1 MIWLSTKE
9 VSDLMHLCERDI
21 RDRAINKKMY
31 KYRYVTGNVG
41 RGGRKIEILLESLP
55 DQAQKAYYNK
65 NGDGE
70 CQTVVN
76 TDYTYTK
83 SQREKGEIKSL
94 AIAEFRQ
101 FRKEMIK
108 GGMKKETEIK
118 DVFVEKWNHEHPQF
132 RRSRKTLYDWLKKT
146 RTGNVEKLIDKRGG
160 HNRGQSSIPE
170 YYKEYFLNL
179 YLQETEPPFDSCFKL
194 TKIEANKKGEI
205 IPGKKAFHN
214 LIKNMD
220 ESVIARWR
228 KGKKFFEDHYMP
240 TALRDYSS
248 LNPNELWVSDHHLW
262 DVFVRIPDNRGGWK
276 AVRPWGSY
284 WMDMRTRKVVS
295 SFMRVES
302 PNSDIVLLSFG
313 IAVEKYGIPNEVYLD
328 NGKDYK
334 ARDLFF
340 PEGHMSKQDLE
351 NKEIV
356 NHGMVEKELK
366 KSSNSLAANL
376 KIDVTYAIPFNAR
389 AKPIERFFDTI
400 EKNFGKFYPSYAG
413 SNAKNRPEN
422 LKDLDIMDMITLEEF
437 IKQHTVFIEEIYNN
451 STHSG
456 DSMDNKSPNYWYNNI
471 DFKKR
476 IMSSEALYFTLMR
489 TTRPRKIQKEGIT
502 FNKELYINMEFQN
515 YVGVEVFAR
524 YNPTKPEIIY
534 IFDLNENFLFIATRR
549 KKYGFELSNEDY
561 EQMNREKKIARN
573 ALLNG
578 YKPNFE
584 IRSTEAIGK
593 RLNDYSNSI
602 EKADISTP
610 KVIEVLRNEQ
620 IEETVRRY
628 HSSSIDKNYEDVLKA
643 NEKINKASND
653 KQKQLINQ
661 FKQDMIELSNATAK
675 QA

>member
-9 VSDLMHLCERDI
+9 AAKLLDYEESTVRKN
-21 RDRAINKKMY
+21 AKKDEY
-31 KYRYVTGNVG
+31 TYQYIPSSAGQ
-41 RGGRKIEILLESLP
+41 GGKQMEILLESLP
-55 DQAQKAYYNK
+55 EQYQIDYHNK
-65 NGDGE
+65 NGNGE

-83 SQREKGEIKSL
+83 SQRKKGEL
-94 AIAEFRQ
+94 RAEAIAEFRQ
-101 FRKEMIK
+101 FKNEMIK

-118 DVFVEKWNHEHPQF
+118 DAFVEKWNREHPEF

-146 RTGNVEKLIDKRGG
+146 KKGKVEKLIDKRGG
-160 HNRGQSSIPE
+160 HNRGKSSIPE
-170 YYKEYFLNL
+170 YYKEYFLDL
-179 YLQETEPPFDSCFKL
+179 YLQETEPTFASCFRL
-194 TKIEANKKGEI
+194 TQVEANTKGES

-228 KGKKFFEDHYMP
+228 KGKKYFEDHFMP
-240 TALRDYSS
+240 TSQRDYSP
-248 LNPNELWVSDHHLW
+248 LNPNDRWVSDHHLW
-262 DVFVRIPDNRGGWK
+262 DVFVRIPDNKGGWK
-276 AVRPWGSY
+276 AARPWGSY

-295 SFMRVES
+295 SFIRVES

-313 IAVEKYGIPNEVYLD
+313 IAVEKYGIPNKVYLD

-340 PEGHMSKQDLE
+340 PEGHMSKQDLK

-356 NHGMVEKELK
+356 EDGMKKEEFK
-366 KSSNSLAANL
+366 KSYNSLAANL
-376 KIDVTYAIPFNAR
+376 KMDSIYAIPFNAR
-389 AKPIERFFDTI
+389 AKPIERLFNTI
-400 EKNFGKFYPSYAG
+400 ENDFGKFYPSYAG
-413 SNAKNRPEN
+413 NNAKNRPEN
-422 LKDLDIMDMITLEEF
+422 LKDLDIMDMITLEKF
-437 IKQHTVFIEEIYNN
+437 IEQHTVYIEEIYNN
-451 STHSG
+451 SPHSG
-456 DSMDNKSPNYWYNNI
+456 DSMDNKSPNYWYSNI
-471 DFKKR
+471 DFTKR

-515 YVGVEVFAR
+515 YVGIEVFAR

-549 KKYGFELSNEDY
+549 KKYGFELTPEDY

-578 YKPNFE
+578 YKPNSE
-584 IRSTEAIGK
+584 VRSTEAIGK
-593 RLNDYSNSI
+593 RLDDYSNSI

-661 FKQDMIELSNATAK
+661 FKQDMIDLSNATAK